1 VSIFSDTEWKPMAL
15 RGKRNETAF
24 KNVSHETFMEAVITL
39 IQFSLAKCKIGTF
52 ISRYVTCGCFW

>member
-1 VSIFSDTEWKPMAL
+1 MAL